1 MVDAGIRSSDVI
13 MAISYIFYLV
23 FQYRPTCSDIVII
36 IIILSGGDL
45 VRQVSRD

>member
-23 FQYRPTCSDIVII
+23 FQYRPTCSDIVMII
-36 IIILSGGDL
+36 LILSGA
-45 VRQVSRD
+45 QIK